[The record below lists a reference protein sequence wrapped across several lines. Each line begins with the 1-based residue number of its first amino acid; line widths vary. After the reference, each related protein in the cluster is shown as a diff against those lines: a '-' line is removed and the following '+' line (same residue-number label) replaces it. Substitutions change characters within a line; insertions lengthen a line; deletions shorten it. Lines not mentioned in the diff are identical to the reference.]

1 MIANMSRS
9 SGTRYMNDD
18 GLPPDTLGNVRA
30 AQHVSQATA
39 DRRYRD
45 IKFQDT
51 VNDHIRRLAGLNS
64 WKSVQV
70 PGKDPFAREE
80 SIRYAVAVNSTLD
93 LDIGGSAF
101 GFVDGRSLP
110 KRTESSE
117 AYRHDPWVVRS
128 ILDATIHMCGTPND
142 DKHSRDTAC
151 KPAHL
156 YLKSPLEETDDSWAL
171 LEHVHNE
178 LGFGGSQRRTRG
190 HLDDAGTWSGDTW
203 TGFKSY
209 AARVLNGAHAL
220 VSNSSSLLTMACLL
234 GSIPHVAGAP
244 HSQDSRGKAML
255 DTAHDIES
263 FMIGLGSILV
273 TVAPVVIWL
282 ATAARLWYILRWHTR
297 ELAHPVYSGALAIMA
312 GVAYGAVRRAVGES
326 ASKEETILAVFV
338 ACWTSFVADSRRK
351 VNNKQQYFLRVV
363 FGGGIACLLV
373 TAVQFIDQEPHK
385 VAQQT
390 ATAPLN
396 QSTGVGQTFEP
407 GALGSQEATTFLT
420 MAKTNA
426 PFLLIITSV
435 AIYIWQMYIEVGP
448 RSTPTTHAAP

>member
-1 MIANMSRS
+1 MRHSTKPRFVNDANPLRNMSEDIDEKQHS
-9 SGTRYMNDD
+9 SR
-18 GLPPDTLGNVRA
+18 
-30 AQHVSQATA
+30 VSV
-39 DRRYRD
+39 
-45 IKFQDT
+45 T
-51 VNDHIRRLAGLNS
+51 VKIA
-64 WKSVQV
+64 K
-70 PGKDPFAREE
+70 AREKTRHDMSLLE
-80 SIRYAVAVNSTLD
+80 PRPRERRWVVVLADQSLALVVEPPLQAGDKWPRKTFGSRYNPGIMPRRTEGLGRIVPKPWTSSIDATSPEDEVSVYRKSSRDLAHDPGQPNLTSTLE
-93 LDIGGSAF
+93 
-101 GFVDGRSLP
+101 RESLYV
-110 KRTESSE
+110 
-117 AYRHDPWVVRS
+117 A
-128 ILDATIHMCGTPND
+128 N
-142 DKHSRDTAC
+142 
-151 KPAHL
+151 
-156 YLKSPLEETDDSWAL
+156 
-171 LEHVHNE
+171 
-178 LGFGGSQRRTRG
+178 
-190 HLDDAGTWSGDTW
+190 TWSGNTW
-203 TGFKSY
+203 TRFKSY
-209 AARVLNGAHAL
+209 AARVLSGAHAL
-220 VSNSSSLLTMACLL
+220 VSNSSSLLTTACLL

-312 GVAYGAVRRAVGES
+312 GIAYGAVRRAVGEA

-390 ATAPLN
+390 ATTPLN